1 MVAIA
6 GGLFHSIAL
15 RADGTVVAWGAG
27 ANTSVYAGDE
37 WGQSVVPVG
46 LTNVA
51 AIAGGYGHSI
61 ALFNNG
67 SPVVVRQP
75 VGQTLYPGPSAVL
88 YAQAFGLLPLSYQWQ
103 FNGTNLPGAT
113 QAFLRLTTVRLA
125 DSGNYVV
132 VVTNN
137 SGSAI
142 SSTATLAVLRP
153 IPQFDTS
160 SSNLRFTN
168 NSFHLQLNGL
178 SGHGQVLIYAS
189 TNLAN
194 WQPILTNP
202 PIIGVLRFVDSAT
215 TNMPNRFYRAEEK

>member
-1 MVAIA
+1 
-6 GGLFHSIAL
+6 
-15 RADGTVVAWGAG
+15 
-27 ANTSVYAGDE
+27 
-37 WGQSVVPVG
+37 
-46 LTNVA
+46 
-51 AIAGGYGHSI
+51 
-61 ALFNNG
+61 
-67 SPVVVRQP
+67 
-75 VGQTLYPGPSAVL
+75 
-88 YAQAFGLLPLSYQWQ
+88 LSYQWQ

-215 TNMPNRFYRAEEK
+215 TNMPNRFYRPEEK